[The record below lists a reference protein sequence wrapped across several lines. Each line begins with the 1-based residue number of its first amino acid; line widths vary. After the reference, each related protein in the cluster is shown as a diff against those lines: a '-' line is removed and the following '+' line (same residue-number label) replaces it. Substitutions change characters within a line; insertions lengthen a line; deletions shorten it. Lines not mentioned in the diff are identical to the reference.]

1 MDSLVR
7 GRSRA
12 ALALA
17 AVMLLLFPRVPARA
31 GDLKVTI
38 EDVRSAAGAIMI
50 GLYDSS
56 AGFDSAIKHSREA
69 GLLNDKDR
77 LVGAALRATTGSPS
91 IIFTH
96 LPPGRYAVI
105 AFHDEN
111 HNGRLDENPWGVP
124 TAGYGF
130 SNNAQ
135 GFLGAPSFDAAA
147 VSIDRADASIA
158 MTLIYP
164 KLTTGDLLELSR

>member
-1 MDSLVR
+1 MDTLVR
-7 GRSRA
+7 VRRRA
-12 ALALA
+12 GLALA
-17 AVMLLLFPRVPARA
+17 ALMFLLVPGLPARA

-38 EDVRSAAGAIMI
+38 NDVRSTAGAIMI
-50 GLYDSS
+50 GLYDST
-56 AGFDSAIKHSREA
+56 AGFDNAIKHSSEA

-77 LVGAALRATTGSPS
+77 LVGAALRAITGSQS

-111 HNGRLDENPWGVP
+111 DNGRLDENPWGVP
-124 TAGYGF
+124 TEGYGF

-135 GFLGAPSFDAAA
+135 GLLGAPSFDAAG
-147 VSIDRADASIA
+147 VSLDGADASVAI
-158 MTLIYP
+158 TLIYP
-164 KLTTGDLLELSR
+164 KVTTGDLLELSR